1 MPTNLKFRSW
11 LEYEIECIFANSP
24 GPTRPLPDRAQFYA
38 ILCNGNITDV
48 SSKAS
53 VIASEIEK
61 TSTNNYN
68 RFNAPFA
75 LEAIYDAGNKRWQ
88 MPVVTWTVSYP
99 EAIQYNSVVLLADA
113 RLESNKP
120 IVATLGDPGP
130 PEAPASF
137 KFPDNSAHG
146 LAQDEEVMISADAS
160 GTLPAALDETKI
172 YYVFSTLDGV
182 SFQVSELPPGDPN
195 RVGLVIATTGSELRL
210 RYAKGRLVGFRREDA
225 VETLAANAPRSFNFF
240 IANAAGFGVGA
251 GT

>member
-53 VIASEIEK
+53 VIAAEIEK
-61 TSTNNYN
+61 TGTNNYS

-99 EAIQYNSVVLLADA
+99 EAIQYNAVVLLADA
-113 RLESNKP
+113 RVDSNKP
-120 IVATLGDPGP
+120 VVITPGTPATFTVTD
-130 PEAPASF
+130 S
-137 KFPDNSAHG
+137 HG
-146 LAQDEEVMISADAS
+146 LAQDEEIMITPDTG
-160 GTLPAALDETKI
+160 GTLPSGLSATQI
-172 YYVFSTLDGV
+172 YYMFANLSGTE
-182 SFQVSELPPGDPN
+182 FQISELPPGDPN
-195 RVGLVIATTGSELRL
+195 RVALDLTAAGSELQL

>member
-11 LEYEIECIFANSP
+11 LEYEIECLFTNSSSAP
-24 GPTRPLPDRAQFYA
+24 RALPDRANFYA
-38 ILCNGNITDV
+38 MLCNGNITDI

-53 VIASEIEK
+53 VIAAEIEK

-75 LEAIYDAGNKRWQ
+75 AEAIYDGANKRWQ

-99 EAIQYNSVVLLADA
+99 EAIQYNSVVLIAEA
-113 RLESNKP
+113 RVDSNKP
-120 IVATLGDPGP
+120 VIVTPGTPATFTTSEAHSLG
-130 PEAPASF
+130 
-137 KFPDNSAHG
+137 
-146 LAQDEEVMISADAS
+146 QDEEIMITPDTGGTMPAGLSATQIYYLFATLS
-160 GTLPAALDETKI
+160 GTE
-172 YYVFSTLDGV
+172 
-182 SFQVSELPPGDPN
+182 FQISELPPGDPN
-195 RVGLVIATTGSELRL
+195 RVALDLTAAGSALQL
-210 RYAKGRLVGFRREDA
+210 RYAKGRLVGFRKEDS